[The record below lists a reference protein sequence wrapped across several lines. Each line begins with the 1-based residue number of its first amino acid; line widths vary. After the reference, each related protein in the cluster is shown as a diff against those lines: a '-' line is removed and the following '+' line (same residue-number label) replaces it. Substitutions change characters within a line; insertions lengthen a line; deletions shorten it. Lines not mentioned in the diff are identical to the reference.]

1 MNTILMSLLNYNAI
15 PISISIIH
23 GDMPR
28 VTPETTRKIFED
40 IENTRTNVTIE
51 KKAARI
57 KLNEHK
63 SFN

>member
-40 IENTRTNVTIE
+40 IENTRTNGMLFAS
-51 KKAARI
+51 KY
-57 KLNEHK
+57 LLEHQY
-63 SFN
+63 